1 MILSMAGFRDAGSSR
16 SGLKTFGVPG
26 RIRLKENILHRI
38 LRAVIPRHLVSPFGE
53 PDDRL
58 LRGIQYAAASRF
70 RRRHL
75 WKTGSPA
82 FAAMT
87 VMDRFVV
94 LLLHKE
100 LSSSGLT
107 GRSSTPRLLDSIT
120 GVSGIL
126 GRPVKPGDDD
136 CGCGALVFI
145 ATDSIFKQ
153 PDVAAHHGEQQRVCG
168 LSRASRLR

>member
-1 MILSMAGFRDAGSSR
+1 
-16 SGLKTFGVPG
+16 
-26 RIRLKENILHRI
+26 
-38 LRAVIPRHLVSPFGE
+38 
-53 PDDRL
+53 
-58 LRGIQYAAASRF
+58 
-70 RRRHL
+70 
-75 WKTGSPA
+75 
-82 FAAMT
+82 MT

-153 PDVAAHHGEQQRVCG
+153 PDNFRCDSAFPRRDAPEF
-168 LSRASRLR
+168 LKNDPP